1 MGDVAAT
8 TMLKIGAIIQDAS
21 GNLLVV
27 KKNVPGRNTYIIP
40 GGRPEG
46 AETQMETLERELKEE
61 LGVEVTDATPF
72 GTYEERSEFEDVPL
86 VMTVFDV
93 KIAGSPTPQSEI
105 IDLCWIDRNYEDRG
119 ISIGSTL
126 ANHVVPK
133 LIESGRM

>member
-1 MGDVAAT
+1 MDNAVT
-8 TMLKIGAIIQDAS
+8 KMLKIGAIIQDMD
-21 GNLLVV
+21 GHLLVV

-46 AETQMETLERELKEE
+46 TETQMETLERELKEE
-61 LGVEVTDATPF
+61 LGVTVTKASLF

-93 KIAGSPTPQSEI
+93 EVEGSPIPQSEI
-105 IDLCWIDRNYEDRG
+105 IDLLWIDRRYKERG

-133 LIESGRM
+133 LVDSGRM

>member
-1 MGDVAAT
+1 MADVAT
-8 TMLKIGAIIQDAS
+8 TMIKIGAIIQDS
-21 GNLLVV
+21 DGNLLVV

-46 AETQMETLERELKEE
+46 DETQMETLERELEEE
-61 LGVEVTDATPF
+61 LGVTVADATFF

-93 KIAGSPTPQSEI
+93 QIDGNPMPQSEI
-105 IDLCWIDRNYEDRG
+105 VDLLWIDRRYREHG

-126 ANHVVPK
+126 ANHVIPK

>member
-1 MGDVAAT
+1 MPNAAT
-8 TMLKIGAIIQDAS
+8 TMLKIGAIIQDPDR
-21 GNLLVV
+21 NLLVV

-46 AETQMETLERELKEE
+46 SETQMETLERELQEE
-61 LGVEVTDATPF
+61 LGVKVTKASFF

-93 KIAGSPTPQSEI
+93 EIEGHPTPQSEI
-105 IDLCWIDRNYEDRG
+105 IDLLWIDRQYKEHG